1 MQIKKLMIQKD
12 LSNSSIT
19 IDGKNCLFSFENI
32 LKEMWSVLHKT
43 DITNKDMQYLFSRYE
58 EHFSFLV
65 KQLDLGLKHP
75 KDIVINTDLS
85 DDHRL
90 DDAIDIVFQ
99 EGSTHAYIFSKTR
112 EILYTAL
119 VTKNVKGALF
129 MSEKLAKNWVRNKK
143 GLMGKTVVVLIN
155 GYNGVGKDTLVDS
168 AKSVTSESIHN
179 ISTVDKIKE
188 AAVILGWNGV
198 KDDTS
203 RAALHDLK
211 KLSNKYFNHSRSYV
225 ENFTRQHSNC
235 FIFVHCREP
244 LELEYFKK
252 FIPEVKPDT
261 ECYSL
266 LVTNDRVTPADNAAD
281 QGVFEFT
288 YDFIVKNNST
298 IEDLKLEARRLLE
311 TIMEE

>member
-1 MQIKKLMIQKD
+1 MQIKQLMVQKKVAPHTHIIVD
-12 LSNSSIT
+12 SKDVT
-19 IDGKNCLFSFENI
+19 FTFENI
-32 LKEMWSVLHKT
+32 LTDMWKILEKNE
-43 DITNKDMQYLFSRYE
+43 ITNKDMQYLFARYE
-58 EHFSFLV
+58 EHFSFLI
-65 KQLDLGLKHP
+65 KGLDLGLSHP
-75 KDIVINTDLS
+75 KDIVIKS
-85 DDHRL
+85 DIPEPVSEGL
-90 DDAIDIVFQ
+90 VFQ
-99 EGSTHAYIFSKTR
+99 EGSTSAYIFAKTR

-119 VTKNVKGALF
+119 IAKNIKGALF
-129 MSEKLAKNWVRNKK
+129 MSAKLAKNWVRNKK
-143 GLMGKTVVVLIN
+143 GLMGKTIVILIN

-168 AKSVTSESIHN
+168 AKMVTSESIHN

-188 AAVILGWNGV
+188 AAVILGWNGI
-198 KDDTS
+198 KDDTA

-298 IEDLKLEARRLLE
+298 IEDLQKEARNLLE
-311 TIMEE
+311 NIMEE

>member
-1 MQIKKLMIQKD
+1 MQIKQLMVQKKVTPHIHIIVD
-12 LSNSSIT
+12 NKDVT
-19 IDGKNCLFSFENI
+19 FTFENI
-32 LKEMWSVLHKT
+32 LTDMWKILEKNE
-43 DITNKDMQYLFSRYE
+43 ITNKDMQYLFARYE

-65 KQLDLGLKHP
+65 KNLNLGLAHP
-75 KDIVINTDLS
+75 KDIVIKY
-85 DDHRL
+85 
-90 DDAIDIVFQ
+90 DIPEPTVDGLIFQ
-99 EGSTHAYIFSKTR
+99 EGSTYAYIFAKTR

-119 VTKNVKGALF
+119 IAKNIKGALF
-129 MSEKLAKNWVRNKK
+129 MSAKLSKNWVRNKK
-143 GLMGKTVVVLIN
+143 GLMGKTVVILIN

-168 AKSVTSESIHN
+168 AKSITSESIHN

-188 AAVILGWNGV
+188 AAVILGWNGI
-198 KDDTS
+198 KDDTA

-298 IEDLKLEARRLLE
+298 IEDLQKEARNLLE
-311 TIMEE
+311 NIMEE

>member
-1 MQIKKLMIQKD
+1 MQIKQLMVQKKVAPHTHIIVD
-12 LSNSSIT
+12 NKDVT
-19 IDGKNCLFSFENI
+19 FTFENI
-32 LKEMWSVLHKT
+32 LTDMWKILEKNE
-43 DITNKDMQYLFSRYE
+43 ITNKDMQYLFARYE

-65 KQLDLGLKHP
+65 KNLNLGLEHP
-75 KDIVINTDLS
+75 KDIVIKTDVPES
-85 DDHRL
+85 
-90 DDAIDIVFQ
+90 IVDGLIFQ
-99 EGSTHAYIFSKTR
+99 EGSTYAYIFAKTR

-119 VTKNVKGALF
+119 IAKNIKGALF
-129 MSEKLAKNWVRNKK
+129 MSAKLAKNWVRNKK
-143 GLMGKTVVVLIN
+143 GLMGKTVVILIN

-168 AKSVTSESIHN
+168 AKMVTSESIHN

-188 AAVILGWNGV
+188 AAVILGWNGI
-198 KDDTS
+198 KDDTA

-235 FIFVHCREP
+235 FIFAHCREP

-298 IEDLKLEARRLLE
+298 IEDLQKEARNLLE
-311 TIMEE
+311 NIMEE